1 MILTSHLRSETC
13 LTRKEASEPSSA
25 GKGGDS
31 AAPRPQAMRE
41 AGARSV
47 RGRSFETVAAFLF
60 RYSRAWRYSDHI
72 ESEEQVITAGPDLV
86 PPTGSWTFDLLP
98 FTLTFT
104 FSAFWSV
111 LRRGQSWPELLKML
125 LVAWE
130 FSRTGDNA
138 SCHRC
143 LKIEA
148 SQQEAA
154 G

>member
-1 MILTSHLRSETC
+1 
-13 LTRKEASEPSSA
+13 
-25 GKGGDS
+25 
-31 AAPRPQAMRE
+31 MRE

-104 FSAFWSV
+104 FSAFWSI